1 MKGNGIIASHM
12 DMERI
17 IILMEDTTKELLSK
31 DYHMDLEDL
40 SMEMG
45 IIMKVRSNME
55 EEMVKEFTI
64 LEESFLEDYSRI
76 MYWMEKEN
84 RKVLIIISKDSL
96 NVEEKNKDWWNL
108 VRICTREALKMI
120 LSKEKEPL
128 LLHKANTM
136 AVS

>member
-1 MKGNGIIASHM
+1 MKGNGTIASHM
-12 DMERI
+12 DTERI

-64 LEESFLEDYSRI
+64 LEELFLEDYSKI
-76 MYWMEKEN
+76 MYWMGKDS

-96 NVEEKNKDWWNL
+96 NAEEKNKDWWNL
-108 VRICTREALKMI
+108 VRIYTREALKMI
-120 LSKEKEPL
+120 LLKEKEP
-128 LLHKANTM
+128 
-136 AVS
+136 

>member
-1 MKGNGIIASHM
+1 MKGNGTIASHM

-17 IILMEDTTKELLSK
+17 IILMEDTTKELLLK
-31 DYHMDLEDL
+31 GYHMVSEDL

-64 LEESFLEDYSRI
+64 LEELFLEDYSRI
-76 MYWMEKEN
+76 MYWMGKEN

-96 NVEEKNKDWWNL
+96 NVEVKNKDWWNL
-108 VRICTREALKMI
+108 VRIYTREALKMI

-128 LLHKANTM
+128 QLPKANTT